1 MVANAV
7 KEGVYNNE
15 FPSGK
20 YKLGGDWVLTTSS
33 LILRPSSK
41 SFHLWAVL

>member
-1 MVANAV
+1 VVANAV

-20 YKLGGDWVLTTSS
+20 YKLGGDWVMRYTSS
-33 LILRPSSK
+33 LILRPSR
-41 SFHLWAVL
+41 SFHSWAAL

>member
-20 YKLGGDWVLTTSS
+20 YKLGGDWVMRLYEFFDST
-33 LILRPSSK
+33 PE
-41 SFHLWAVL
+41 